1 VFLTNISLK
10 QAFFAHLGISIAIF
24 ALLMYFIVFQ
34 WYPSYYFHIDGG
46 YRGIVTIFFV
56 DIVLGPGLTL
66 LLFRPKK
73 PGLKFDLMV
82 ILITQTVALS
92 WGTWWVFSE
101 RPALTVFYDGE
112 FICMN
117 LESGRDQRICMGQ
130 RGY

>member
-1 VFLTNISLK
+1 
-10 QAFFAHLGISIAIF
+10 
-24 ALLMYFIVFQ
+24 
-34 WYPSYYFHIDGG
+34 
-46 YRGIVTIFFV
+46 
-56 DIVLGPGLTL
+56 
-66 LLFRPKK
+66 
-73 PGLKFDLMV
+73 LKFDLMV